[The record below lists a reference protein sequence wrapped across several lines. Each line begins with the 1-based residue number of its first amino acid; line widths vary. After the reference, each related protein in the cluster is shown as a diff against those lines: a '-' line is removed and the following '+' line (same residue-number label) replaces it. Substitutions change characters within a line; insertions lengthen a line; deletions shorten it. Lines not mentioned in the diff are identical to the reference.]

1 MMNLINKIKFSL
13 SPKNSALYISIFKY
27 IQHKQDVDKVLKL
40 PAKILKSAASWLEYS
55 KAQLHQDIFVLA
67 EHDFK
72 SSGYFVEFGATNGH
86 DLSNTYLLETQFGW
100 QGIVAEP
107 AKSWHEALK
116 KNRQCHIE
124 TDCVW
129 RQTGEVLQFNEV
141 DEKELSTL
149 SAFNNSDHFSKKR
162 SHGTMYSVDSI
173 SLNDL
178 LKKHDA
184 PKNIDYLSVD
194 TEGSEYEILSHF
206 DFDEYNIKVI
216 TVEHNYSP
224 TRQKIYKL
232 MTQKGYQRKYLGFS
246 KWDDWYV
253 KLS

>member
-1 MMNLINKIKFSL
+1 MNLINKIKFTL

-27 IQHKQDVDKVLKL
+27 IQHKKDVDKVLKL
-40 PAKILKSAASWLEYS
+40 PTTVLKSAASWLEQS

-72 SSGYFVEFGATNGH
+72 SAGYFVEFGATNGH

-129 RQTGEVLQFNEV
+129 RKKERYCSSMKSMRRNCQRWVRSTTATTSAKNEA
-141 DEKELSTL
+141 T
-149 SAFNNSDHFSKKR
+149 
-162 SHGTMYSVDSI
+162 
-173 SLNDL
+173 
-178 LKKHDA
+178 A
-184 PKNIDYLSVD
+184 PC
-194 TEGSEYEILSHF
+194 IL
-206 DFDEYNIKVI
+206 
-216 TVEHNYSP
+216 
-224 TRQKIYKL
+224 
-232 MTQKGYQRKYLGFS
+232 
-246 KWDDWYV
+246 
-253 KLS
+253 

>member
-72 SSGYFVEFGATNGH
+72 SAGYFVEFGATNGH

-116 KNRQCHIE
+116 KNRNVILKRTVCGGKQERYCSSMKSMRRNCQRWVRL
-124 TDCVW
+124 T
-129 RQTGEVLQFNEV
+129 TATTSAKNEA
-141 DEKELSTL
+141 T
-149 SAFNNSDHFSKKR
+149 
-162 SHGTMYSVDSI
+162 
-173 SLNDL
+173 
-178 LKKHDA
+178 A
-184 PKNIDYLSVD
+184 PC
-194 TEGSEYEILSHF
+194 IL
-206 DFDEYNIKVI
+206 
-216 TVEHNYSP
+216 
-224 TRQKIYKL
+224 
-232 MTQKGYQRKYLGFS
+232 
-246 KWDDWYV
+246 
-253 KLS
+253 